1 MICSFSCKRGG
12 IPIYALAVTSLVAAF
27 AFLSSIFG
35 NGTVYFWLLSATSFS
50 GFIAWMGIAISHYR
64 FRKAYLYQGKD
75 LTKLP
80 YLAKECPFGLLC
92 ALSVCFIVLSG
103 QNYSAFTT
111 KPLDWSGLIISYSE
125 IPLFPI
131 IWIVHKWVNKTKI
144 IPLVECNFD

>member
-1 MICSFSCKRGG
+1 MQERG

-35 NGTVYFWLLSATSFS
+35 NGAVYFWLLSATSFS

-64 FRKAYLYQGKD
+64 FRKAYLYQEKD

-92 ALSVCFIVLSG
+92 ALSVS
-103 QNYSAFTT
+103 
-111 KPLDWSGLIISYSE
+111 
-125 IPLFPI
+125 
-131 IWIVHKWVNKTKI
+131 
-144 IPLVECNFD
+144 